1 MTHGGEVVGIRKPDF
16 PGVEREA
23 LDLVVGISGAP
34 GEEFGSLAEYTE
46 TESGEVLGVAGVRFD
61 HEVPAILSE
70 QHPEA
75 GFRSSIGVLKIEF

>member
-1 MTHGGEVVGIRKPDF
+1 MTHGGEVVGIRKLL
-16 PGVEREA
+16 VEREA

-46 TESGEVLGVAGVRFD
+46 SGEVLGVAGVRFD
-61 HEVPAILSE
+61 HEVAAILSE
-70 QHPEA
+70 QRPEA

>member
-16 PGVEREA
+16 LVEREFCS
-23 LDLVVGISGAP
+23 V
-34 GEEFGSLAEYTE
+34 AEYTE